1 MALPNIDQIE
11 LQYLDIWFSNIVD
24 TMNYDLGLIQNAVP
38 ALTSPL
44 ITLDTAPIQYLRDS
58 FDKLTNVL
66 NQGFEQ
72 IYNEIESLKSRVS
85 ALENKGG

>member
-1 MALPNIDQIE
+1 
-11 LQYLDIWFSNIVD
+11 
-24 TMNYDLGLIQNAVP
+24 
-38 ALTSPL
+38 
-44 ITLDTAPIQYLRDS
+44 
-58 FDKLTNVL
+58 L